1 MRRSL
6 CCVSVQAA
14 QEAVQQVADSSKET
28 VSTGK
33 VILPLKVHDISQEMF
48 FYRESVRLWPL
59 AAKGMKINI
68 LSELDTVLRR
78 AH

>member
-28 VSTGK
+28 VGTGK
-33 VILPLKVHDISQEMF
+33 VYAH
-48 FYRESVRLWPL
+48 L
-59 AAKGMKINI
+59 AFEA
-68 LSELDTVLRR
+68 L
-78 AH
+78 

>member
-1 MRRSL
+1 MRWPL

-33 VILPLKVHDISQEMF
+33 VILPLKPYDITREMLF
-48 FYRESVRLWPL
+48 LKEPVRL
-59 AAKGMKINI
+59 
-68 LSELDTVLRR
+68 
-78 AH
+78 